1 MPTEIKTLSTE
12 ECIKFLDYFKCRT
25 AYGLD
30 RRNSTRDNCMALLM
44 MDAGLRVGEVTKLVI
59 DDLWFSEHPAPNLI
73 VRPPVAKNHK
83 ERIVPVTNRLSDA
96 IHTCAREVWPFE
108 IALFVNPAF
117 CRRGSQ
123 QALTRRQVERI
134 VSEIGHKTIGRRVTP
149 HMLRHTFA
157 TRLMQRT
164 NIRVVQQLLG
174 HSSLQSTQIYTHP
187 NHDDLTNAI
196 RSLE

>member
-1 MPTEIKTLSTE
+1 MPTDIKTLSTE
-12 ECIKFLDYFKCRT
+12 ECILFLKYFATNFSQGTRMKTRIRDY
-25 AYGLD
+25 
-30 RRNSTRDNCMALLM
+30 CMALLM
-44 MDAGLRVGEVTKLVI
+44 LDAGLRVGEVVKLVI
-59 DDLWFSEHPAPNLI
+59 DDLWFSDHAAPNLI

-83 ERIVPVTNRLSDA
+83 ERIVPVTNRLSVA
-96 IHTCAREVWPFE
+96 ISACAHNIWPEE

-117 CRRGSQ
+117 RRINTNIP
-123 QALTRRQVERI
+123 LTRRQVERV
-134 VSEIGHKTIGRRVTP
+134 VSQAGHNALGRRVTP